1 MTANPA
7 IVSLQNIGKTFHL
20 GAHKVRGA
28 HNLSFDLKG
37 GRTLALVGESGSG
50 KTTCARI
57 IMREYIADEGQLL
70 FHGAPVTDNTPKGL
84 KQYRKNVQM
93 IFQDP
98 FASLNPAHTVDYHLR
113 RPLALY
119 RRDLKGKA
127 VTDEI
132 HALLRQVELDPE
144 IVAPKH
150 PHDLSGGQRQ
160 RINIAR
166 TLAVG
171 AKVIIADEP
180 TSMLDVSVR
189 QGVLELLNRMKR
201 DLGLA
206 LLYITHDVATAHY
219 VAEDILVMYGGQ
231 ILEWGDVNAVLS
243 NPQHDYT
250 RMLLSAVPNPEIRFD
265 DPQSR
270 LDPASVNAVREQ
282 AKQLHPHIKTAGP
295 NHFYRHTAP

>member
-28 HNLSFDLKG
+28 HDLSFDLKG

-113 RPLALY
+113 RPLA
-119 RRDLKGKA
+119 A
-127 VTDEI
+127 
-132 HALLRQVELDPE
+132 
-144 IVAPKH
+144 
-150 PHDLSGGQRQ
+150 
-160 RINIAR
+160 
-166 TLAVG
+166 
-171 AKVIIADEP
+171 
-180 TSMLDVSVR
+180 
-189 QGVLELLNRMKR
+189 
-201 DLGLA
+201 
-206 LLYITHDVATAHY
+206 
-219 VAEDILVMYGGQ
+219 
-231 ILEWGDVNAVLS
+231 
-243 NPQHDYT
+243 
-250 RMLLSAVPNPEIRFD
+250 
-265 DPQSR
+265 
-270 LDPASVNAVREQ
+270 
-282 AKQLHPHIKTAGP
+282 
-295 NHFYRHTAP
+295 